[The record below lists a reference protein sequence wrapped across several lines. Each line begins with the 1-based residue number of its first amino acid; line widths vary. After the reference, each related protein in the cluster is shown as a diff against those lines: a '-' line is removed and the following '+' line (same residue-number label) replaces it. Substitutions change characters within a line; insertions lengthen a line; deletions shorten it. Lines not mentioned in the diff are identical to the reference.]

1 MNGELLT
8 VLEYIEREKGIS
20 RDTILEAVE
29 SSLLSACRKTL
40 PTAHNLSVQVDRDTG
55 NILVFAD
62 VLVVDEGPGDFPN
75 TIPLQEALEVSG
87 SAKVGEYVRME
98 VTTHDFGR
106 IAAQTAKQ
114 VIIQRL
120 REAEKTLVF
129 DEFKERIGTLVTGTV
144 RRVGY
149 GAVIVDVGRAEAILP
164 AREQCFGERYPIG
177 TRISAYITEV
187 KDAVKG
193 PEVIISRTH
202 PGLVERL
209 FELEIPEIGEGIVH
223 IKGIAREAGHRTK
236 IAVHSTDERV
246 DPVGACVG
254 LRGARVKNIVRELNG
269 EKIDIIKWSD
279 NIATYVANALSPAKL
294 KRVEVNEGEQSLTV
308 IVSEDQLS
316 LAIGKKGQNARLT
329 AKLAGWKVDIFS
341 EEKMH
346 ELQEI
351 QTQRILDLPGVGEK
365 GLEVLRKAGYTTVDA
380 IARASEEDLEKLP
393 GFGKT
398 TAEKLTKAAREML
411 QGE

>member
-1 MNGELLT
+1 MNGELLA

-29 SSLLSACRKTL
+29 SSLLSASRKTL
-40 PTAHNLSVQVDRDTG
+40 PTAQNLSVQVDRETG

-62 VLVVDEGPGDFPN
+62 VLVVPDAPGDFPE
-75 TIPLQEALEVSG
+75 TIPLQEALEVDSN
-87 SAKVGEYVRME
+87 AKVGESVRME

-120 REAEKTLVF
+120 REAEKNLVF
-129 DEFKERIGTLVTGTV
+129 EEFKERIGTLVTGTV
-144 RRVGY
+144 RRHGH

-164 AREQCFGERYPIG
+164 AREQCFGERYPISS
-177 TRISAYITEV
+177 RISAYVLEV
-187 KDAVKG
+187 KDALKG
-193 PEVIISRTH
+193 PEVIISRTQ

-209 FELEIPEIGEGIVH
+209 FELEIPEISEGIVQ

-236 IAVHSTDERV
+236 IAVHSTDEKV
-246 DPVGACVG
+246 DAVGACVG

-279 NIATYVANALSPAKL
+279 DVATYVANALSPAKL
-294 KRVEVNEGEQSLTV
+294 KRVELNEKDGTV
-308 IVSEDQLS
+308 TVVVSEDQLS

-329 AKLAGWKVDIFS
+329 AKLVGWKVDIFS
-341 EEKMH
+341 EEKMR
-346 ELQEI
+346 ELQEL
-351 QTQRILDLPGVGEK
+351 QTQRILELPGVGEK
-365 GLEVLRKAGYTTVDA
+365 GLEVLREAGYTTIDA
-380 IARASEEDLEKLP
+380 IAEASAEELGQLP
-393 GFGKT
+393 GFGKA
-398 TAEKLTKAAREML
+398 TAEKITKAAREL
-411 QGE
+411 SQGE

>member
-1 MNGELLT
+1 MNGELLS

-29 SSLLSACRKTL
+29 SSLLSASRKTL
-40 PTAHNLSVQVDRDTG
+40 PTAHNLSVQIDRETG
-55 NILVFAD
+55 DILVFAD
-62 VLVVDEGPGDFPN
+62 VLVVTEGPGDFPDA
-75 TIPLQEALEVSG
+75 ISLQEALEVDSN
-87 SAKVGEYVRME
+87 AKVGEYIRME
-98 VTTHDFGR
+98 VTTQDFGR

-120 REAEKTLVF
+120 REAEKTLLL
-129 DEFKERIGTLVTGTV
+129 DEFKQRVGTLVNGTV
-144 RRVGY
+144 RRHGY

-164 AREQCFGERYPIG
+164 AREQCFGERYPLRS
-177 TRISAYITEV
+177 RISAYVMEV
-187 KDAVKG
+187 KDSLKG

-209 FELEIPEIGEGIVH
+209 FELEIPEISEGIVH

-236 IAVHSTDERV
+236 IAVQSSDEKV

-254 LRGARVKNIVRELNG
+254 LRGARVKNVVRELNG

-279 NIATYVANALSPAKL
+279 DIATYVTNALSPAKL
-294 KRVEVNEGEQSLTV
+294 KKVEMGEKEESVTV

-329 AKLAGWKVDIFS
+329 AKLVGRKVDIFS
-341 EEKMH
+341 EEKMQQ
-346 ELQEI
+346 LQEI

-365 GLEVLRKAGYTTVDA
+365 ALEVLREAGYTTIDV
-380 IARASEEDLEKLP
+380 IAETSQQDLEKLP
-393 GFGKT
+393 GFGLT
-398 TAEKLTKAAREML
+398 TAEKLIKAARAL
-411 QGE
+411 QQGE